1 MFFSLKV
8 KIDVKLCIS
17 TAEPTGG
24 KKKKTKQRIE
34 QNM

>member
-17 TAEPTGG
+17 TAEPTGE
-24 KKKKTKQRIE
+24 KKKKK
-34 QNM
+34 N